1 MWGRPLGRGRGEL
14 GEGTLGEL
22 GGKSKG
28 ELEELL
34 RRQLKLKANKKF
46 IQNLPDKGKRI
57 EEFIQKLETAIAH
70 HKEVE
75 QMAELLSAVKL
86 EFQMKQEMAF
96 DKAEILANESVTSTQ
111 TAGQVVSNKSV
122 QKDTSALSKVDVKGG
137 VKKEIPEVC
146 VENQES
152 SPERVTVLEREQAI
166 CHTAKAAV
174 KNENSF
180 DSIADNQDTQ
190 QVENKHTDLQ
200 IATNVM
206 ETDFNKTTDL
216 LRDKFGTIF
225 LTENEHRK
233 VRKEIPEEP
242 TIVDDMRLNDNPFW
256 TLHHQMKKT
265 PHYIDVLQHRAINP
279 VVKKAQFKTNR
290 PLSAS
295 PGSSPDQSP
304 GRSELKLSPA
314 EQRRRNR
321 KYLDDIT
328 AARLPPLYHSPA
340 QLLSVEESAKLQM
353 AQKEKYESAQAKF
366 AAEKLTQRVN
376 IKVVTFD
383 LGQEATP
390 IYQGYRHQGDSSSS
404 EDDLT

>member
-14 GEGTLGEL
+14 GGM
-22 GGKSKG
+22 SKG

-57 EEFIQKLETAIAH
+57 NEFIQKLETAIAYH
-70 HKEVE
+70 EEVE
-75 QMAELLSAVKL
+75 QMAEALSAVKL
-86 EFQMKQEMAF
+86 EFQMKQ
-96 DKAEILANESVTSTQ
+96 DVAEIFANESVTSTQ

-122 QKDTSALSKVDVKGG
+122 QKDTSALSKIDVKGG
-137 VKKEIPEVC
+137 VKKEISEVC
-146 VENQES
+146 IENQEP
-152 SPERVTVLEREQAI
+152 SPERATALEREQAI

-174 KNENSF
+174 KNENSL
-180 DSIADNQDTQ
+180 DNQNTKQ
-190 QVENKHTDLQ
+190 EVNKHTDLQ
-200 IATNVM
+200 IATNVIG
-206 ETDFNKTTDL
+206 TDFDKTADL
-216 LRDKFGTIF
+216 ISDKFGAIF
-225 LTENEHRK
+225 LMENEHSK
-233 VRKEIPEEP
+233 VQKKIPEEP
-242 TIVDDMRLNDNPFW
+242 TIADNMKLNDNPFW

-265 PHYIDVLQHRAINP
+265 PHYIDVLQQRAINP
-279 VVKKAQFKTNR
+279 VVKKAQFKTNC
-290 PLSAS
+290 PLSGS

-314 EQRRRNR
+314 ERRLRNQ
-321 KYLDDIT
+321 KHLDDIT

-366 AAEKLTQRVN
+366 AAERLTQRAN

-383 LGQEATP
+383 LEHEATP
-390 IYQGYRHQGDSSSS
+390 IHQGYRDPGDSSSS

>member
-14 GEGTLGEL
+14 GERAPGKL

-57 EEFIQKLETAIAH
+57 NEFIQKLETAIAYH
-70 HKEVE
+70 EEVE
-75 QMAELLSAVKL
+75 QMAEALSAVKL
-86 EFQMKQEMAF
+86 EFQMKQ
-96 DKAEILANESVTSTQ
+96 DVAEIFANESVTSTQ

-122 QKDTSALSKVDVKGG
+122 QKDTSALSKIDVKGG
-137 VKKEIPEVC
+137 VKKEISEVC
-146 VENQES
+146 VENQEP
-152 SPERVTVLEREQAI
+152 SPERATVLEREQAI

-174 KNENSF
+174 KNENPF
-180 DSIADNQDTQ
+180 DSIADNQNTKQ
-190 QVENKHTDLQ
+190 EENKHTDLQ

-206 ETDFNKTTDL
+206 GTDFDKTADL
-216 LRDKFGTIF
+216 ISDKFGAIF
-225 LTENEHRK
+225 LMENEHRK
-233 VRKEIPEEP
+233 VQKKIPEEP
-242 TIVDDMRLNDNPFW
+242 TVVDNMKVNDNPFW

-265 PHYIDVLQHRAINP
+265 PHYIDVLQQRAINP
-279 VVKKAQFKTNR
+279 VVKKAQFKTNCL
-290 PLSAS
+290 LSGS

-314 EQRRRNR
+314 ERRLRNQ
-321 KYLDDIT
+321 KHLDDIT

-353 AQKEKYESAQAKF
+353 AQKEKYESTQAKF
-366 AAEKLTQRVN
+366 AAEKQTQRAN

-383 LGQEATP
+383 LEREATP
-390 IYQGYRHQGDSSSS
+390 IHQGYRDPGDSSSS